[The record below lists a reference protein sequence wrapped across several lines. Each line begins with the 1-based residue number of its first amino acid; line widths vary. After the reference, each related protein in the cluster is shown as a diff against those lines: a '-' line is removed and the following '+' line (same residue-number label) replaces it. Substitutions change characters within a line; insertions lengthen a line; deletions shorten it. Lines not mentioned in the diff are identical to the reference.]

1 MVQPG
6 HTLVVLRHAKSAWPA
21 GVADADRPLAE
32 RGERDAPAVGRW
44 LREHV
49 PGIDLTVC
57 SPAVRTRQTWRLVA
71 GELDGIPAFRLDKR
85 IYDADVAEL
94 LSVLRELPDTAR
106 AVVLVGHNPGLSD
119 LVHVLTGD
127 LVELKT
133 SSVAVLHGPDRWADV
148 DQGTARLARFE
159 TPRGV
164 TG

>member
-1 MVQPG
+1 
-6 HTLVVLRHAKSAWPA
+6 
-21 GVADADRPLAE
+21 LAE

-85 IYDADVAEL
+85 IYDAEVAEL
-94 LSVLRELPDTAR
+94 LSVLHELPDTAR

-133 SSVAVLHGPDRWADV
+133 STVAVLHGPDRWADV